1 MAAKLEA
8 QQQAGAS
15 KGNAQPVTKL
25 PSISALLNTND
36 NSKMGHSAPAEL
48 SKQVFTISSSNSP
61 LPGMVLKPQA
71 SSSNMQQ
78 NAPFMGSNTYA
89 PGNNANANHT
99 RSESQLNVPFP
110 QQPGMNQQFLH
121 QHPAPQYRSVKNFSS
136 HSALDMNRNT
146 SPLGHSN
153 VSVPIQSASGN
164 NLSIPIGNSNS
175 TDPYKNQASPFSQ
188 SRNFSGTTRNTSTN
202 QVTPISA
209 ATTMFRQN
217 SRSGYTP
224 MSTVFSQVQDMSTQA
239 TPINRTQFSN
249 WKSHSESFSSS
260 QLAMNSQA
268 AVNSRKHFRSLPVI
282 YQQQRLSSP
291 MVNFSGD
298 VSNTMHNGNNG
309 NLQQINQDSALNGGN
324 DALNSNSNIL
334 SQQYQI
340 IHQHPNQQQLLYQYP
355 KHYMQ
360 VPNQQERVSSP
371 MYIQQ
376 MGAGGPS
383 NRVSFSNYNGFKM
396 NLQQPLTSQTPPL
409 LNSVKTQE
417 ATGTEISP
425 KRTHSNSS
433 NISET
438 NSYNN
443 EIVEVEVETETP
455 VKRIPRPRNAFILFR
470 QHYHRLIFKE
480 QTEKLASQR
489 VQNEEESADT
499 KKSSETMV
507 DSFKLNSSVSKTI
520 GFKWK
525 NLPTEERKHWLDRAE
540 KEKTEHHLKYP
551 DYKYVPRRKKGLKK

>member
-8 QQQAGAS
+8 QAQADS
-15 KGNAQPVTKL
+15 KGNAQPITKL
-25 PSISALLNTND
+25 PSISALLNPAD
-36 NSKMGHSAPAEL
+36 NKKKGPSAPAEK
-48 SKQVFTISSSNSP
+48 SKPSQQVFTMSSSNSP
-61 LPGMVLKPQA
+61 LPGMVMMPQSNSSKLQQSA
-71 SSSNMQQ
+71 PFLSSN
-78 NAPFMGSNTYA
+78 SYA
-89 PGNNANANHT
+89 PGNT
-99 RSESQLNVPFP
+99 RSDSQSNLQFS

-121 QHPAPQYRSVKNFSS
+121 QHPAPQYRSLKNFAS
-136 HSALDMNRNT
+136 HPTLDMTRNT
-146 SPLGHSN
+146 SSLGHTN
-153 VSVPIQSASGN
+153 VSLPMQSEGAN

-175 TDPYKNQASPFSQ
+175 SDTYKTQASPFPQ

-202 QVTPISA
+202 QIIPISA

-224 MSTVFSQVQDMSTQA
+224 QANGFSQIHDMSTQA
-239 TPINRTQFSN
+239 TPINRNQFSN
-249 WKSHSESFSSS
+249 WKPHSESFSSP
-260 QLAMNSQA
+260 QMAMNSQA
-268 AVNSRKHFRSLPVI
+268 SVNSRTHFRSLPVI

-291 MVNFSGD
+291 MVNYSGE
-298 VSNTMHNGNNG
+298 VKNPIHNPNF
-309 NLQQINQDSALNGGN
+309 QQQNQESAISGAN
-324 DALNSNSNIL
+324 DALNNNNNIL

-355 KHYMQ
+355 KHYIQ
-360 VPNQQERVSSP
+360 VSNQPDRVPSP
-371 MYIQQ
+371 MYVQQ
-376 MGAGGPS
+376 MGAAGSAS

-409 LNSVKTQE
+409 LDEGKPQE

-425 KRTHSNSS
+425 KRTGSNSS
-433 NISET
+433 NVSEN
-438 NSYNN
+438 NSYNS

-480 QTEKLASQR
+480 QTEKLTSER
-489 VQNEEESADT
+489 VQNEEQSSNTKKPADT
-499 KKSSETMV
+499 TV

-525 NLPTEERKHWLDRAE
+525 NLPVEERQSWLDRAE
-540 KEKTEHHLKYP
+540 KEKSEHHLKYP
-551 DYKYVPRRKKGLKK
+551 DYKYVPRRKKGGKK